1 MRRTAILLAALTA
14 LFSVAA
20 VSGRAQTAAVAP
32 HAWLFGTWTGG
43 LFPAPQNVS
52 REACLGQPVV
62 IFTRDVVLRATLTDQ
77 LYSQR
82 LIETVRATK
91 YGAEFQ
97 FLPATG
103 GGGTTLLGLA
113 GTAPQ
118 PGFGCEDPN
127 VLHVERHGPN
137 EITFPGCSD
146 FPNPLVRCP

>member
-1 MRRTAILLAALTA
+1 MRRTAIRLAALIA
-14 LFSVAA
+14 LAC
-20 VSGRAQTAAVAP
+20 VSATPGWAQTAAVVP

-62 IFTRDVVLRATLTDQ
+62 IFTRDIVLRATLTEQ

-82 LIETVRATK
+82 VIETVRATK
-91 YGAEFQ
+91 NGAEFQ
-97 FLPATG
+97 FLPSAGGATS
-103 GGGTTLLGLA
+103 LLGLTSA
-113 GTAPQ
+113 APA
-118 PGFGCEDPN
+118 PGFGCENPN